1 MSSLKDKN
9 IIVTGA
15 SGGIGNS
22 IVEKLNQNGANILA
36 TGTRIEKLEELK
48 EKFSNIKILK
58 FDISQHDKIE
68 EFIENATKELGGSLD
83 CIVNNAGIT
92 KDNLTIRM
100 SLEEWS
106 KVINI
111 NLTSTFLMCKY
122 SIKKMLKNKSGKII
136 NITSVVGHTGNIGQ
150 ANYTASKAGIVAM
163 SKSLAIEY
171 AKKNINV
178 NCISPGFIST
188 AMTDRIDEKFKETI
202 IAKIPSNRLGKPE
215 DIANAVNF
223 LSSDQ
228 SDYINGET
236 LHVNG
241 GMYLG

>member
-1 MSSLKDKN
+1 MISLKNKN

-22 IVEKLNQNGANILA
+22 VVEKLYENGANILA
-36 TGTRIEKLEELK
+36 TGTRLEKLEELK
-48 EKFSNIKILK
+48 KKFENIKILK
-58 FDISQHDKIE
+58 FDIFQHDKIE
-68 EFIENATKELGGSLD
+68 EFVNKAVDELGGSLD
-83 CIVNNAGIT
+83 CIINNAGIT

-100 SLEEWS
+100 SMEEWT
-106 KVINI
+106 KVIDI
-111 NLTSTFLMCKY
+111 NLTSTFLMCKN
-122 SIKKMLKNKSGKII
+122 SIKKMLKNKAGKII
-136 NITSVVGHTGNIGQ
+136 NITSVVAHTGNVGQ
-150 ANYTASKAGIVAM
+150 ANYTASKAGIIAM

-171 AKKNINV
+171 AKKNINI
-178 NCISPGFIST
+178 NCISPGFIRT
-188 AMTDRIDEKFKETI
+188 AMTDQIEEKHKEAI

-215 DIANAVNF
+215 DIANAVLF

-228 SDYINGET
+228 SDYVNGET

>member
-1 MSSLKDKN
+1 MSSLKNKN

-22 IVEKLNQNGANILA
+22 IVEKLYNNGANILA
-36 TGTRIEKLEELK
+36 TGTKIEKLEDLK
-48 EKFSNIKILK
+48 VKFENIKILK
-58 FDISQHDKIE
+58 FDISQHEKIE
-68 EFIENATKELGGSLD
+68 EFINIASDELGGSLD

-100 SLEEWS
+100 SLEEWRQ
-106 KVINI
+106 VIDI

-136 NITSVVGHTGNIGQ
+136 NITSVVGHTGNVGQ

-163 SKSLAIEY
+163 SKSLSIEY

-188 AMTDRIDEKFKETI
+188 TMTDKIDEKYKEVLL
-202 IAKIPSNRLGKPE
+202 AKIPCNRLGKPI
-215 DIANAVNF
+215 DIANAVFF

-236 LHVNG
+236 IHVNG